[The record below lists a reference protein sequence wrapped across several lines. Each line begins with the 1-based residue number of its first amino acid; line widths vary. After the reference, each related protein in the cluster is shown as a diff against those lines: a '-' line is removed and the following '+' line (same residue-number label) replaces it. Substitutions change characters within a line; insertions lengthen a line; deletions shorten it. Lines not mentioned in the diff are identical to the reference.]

1 MKKALIVA
9 LAAGLVLPASSA
21 DAAQENQDVLAEIVD
36 PVAEEN
42 KEIAPANLEE
52 KAPEEKLVK
61 EAPDLKAD
69 ITNKDVEELIET
81 LDRNTEEINKIL
93 DEEPEEDIEE
103 ILEEEETGVEYVSD
117 QRIKFDGVAKT
128 IDKVNLQVYIPCGS
142 NFDVVSIKEYANAVK
157 DSKLNFDFIEDGKYI
172 YLTKGKNYQ
181 GGAYNKLD
189 KENSTLTNHYQ
200 GFLVVDGK
208 EIPITIY
215 KINGETYIDTYKIDE
230 ALAFRT
236 RKNLE
241 DREEILVNSDKS
253 DIKVPSIDEFH
264 QEIKKADHTI
274 LFNWAPWCRDSQH
287 EIKILERYAKRLEE
301 EGKGKVQILGM
312 IKDSDK
318 YTNEEIS
325 VLFKEKNP
333 AWKNFGTNEE
343 INNEILRLMGK
354 VYVADRDSYFDIKDL
369 DSLKTDLNDPDY
381 YIGEPERYYMSYP
394 TSFIVDKNLKMQGKT
409 FEDYYEEYL
418 NLYLA
423 KNNMTREDYD
433 DKYIYD
439 QNTYWRYREKLKD
452 RPLDDSIREIIYSN
466 FLDYALN
473 NKKVS
478 LADRNLLVEKPTN
491 VDPIKVPKA
500 SQVKTTTKSKTN
512 PKTGVGSITGIFG
525 LLSAAALGL
534 KKAKRD

>member
-9 LAAGLVLPASSA
+9 LAAGFILPVSSA
-21 DAAQENQDVLAEIVD
+21 YAAEENQNLAAKIAE

-52 KAPEEKLVK
+52 DSEENLIK
-61 EAPDLKAD
+61 EAADLPTD
-69 ITNKDVEELIET
+69 VTNKDVKELIET

-93 DEEPEEDIEE
+93 EEEPEIEIDE
-103 ILEEEETGVEYVSD
+103 ILGEETGVENVSD

-157 DSKLNFDFIEDGKYI
+157 DSKLNFDFLEDGKYI

-181 GGAYNKLD
+181 GGTYKKLD

-215 KINGETYIDTYKIDE
+215 KINGETYVDTYKIDE

-236 RKNLE
+236 RRNLE

-253 DIKVPSIDEFH
+253 DIKVPSINEFH

-287 EIKILERYAKRLEE
+287 EIKILERYAKRLEQ

-318 YTNEEIS
+318 YTKEEIS
-325 VLFKEKNP
+325 VLFKDKKS
-333 AWKNFGTNEE
+333 AWTNFGTNEE
-343 INNEILRLMGK
+343 INNEILRLLGK
-354 VYVADRDSYFDIKDL
+354 IYVKDMDAYFDINDL
-369 DSLKTDLNDPDY
+369 ESLITDPNNPDY
-381 YIGEPERYYMSYP
+381 YISEPERYYMSYP

-423 KNNMTREDYD
+423 KNNITREEYD
-433 DKYIYD
+433 DKYIYE
-439 QNTYWRYREKLKD
+439 QNTYWRYREKLKN
-452 RPLDDSIREIIYSN
+452 RPFDDSIKEIIYSN

-478 LADRNLLVEKPTN
+478 LDDKNLLVEKTTN

-500 SQVKTTTKSKTN
+500 SQVKTTTKAKAN

-525 LLSAAALGL
+525 LLGAATLGL
-534 KKAKRD
+534 KKTKRD

>member
-9 LAAGLVLPASSA
+9 LAAGLILPVSSA
-21 DAAQENQDVLAEIVD
+21 YAAEENQNLVAEIAE
-36 PVAEEN
+36 PVAEDN

-52 KAPEEKLVK
+52 NPEENLIK
-61 EAPDLKAD
+61 EAPDLPTD

-93 DEEPEEDIEE
+93 DEEPEYEIDE
-103 ILEEEETGVEYVSD
+103 ILEEETGVENVSD

-157 DSKLNFDFIEDGKYI
+157 DSKLNFDFVEDGKYI
-172 YLTKGKNYQ
+172 YLTKGQNYQ
-181 GGAYNKLD
+181 GSAYKKLD

-236 RKNLE
+236 RRNLE

-253 DIKVPSIDEFH
+253 DIKVPSINEFH

-287 EIKILERYAKRLEE
+287 EIKMLERYAKRLEQ

-318 YTNEEIS
+318 YTTEEIS
-325 VLFKEKNP
+325 VLFKDKKS
-333 AWKNFGTNEE
+333 AWTNFGTNEE
-343 INNEILRLMGK
+343 INNEILRLLGK
-354 VYVADRDSYFDIKDL
+354 VYVKDWDAYFDINDL
-369 DSLKTDLNDPDY
+369 DSLITYPNDPDY
-381 YIGEPERYYMSYP
+381 YISEPERYYMSYP

-423 KNNMTREDYD
+423 KNNITREEYD
-433 DKYIYD
+433 DKYIYE
-439 QNTYWRYREKLKD
+439 QNTYWRYREKLKN
-452 RPLDDSIREIIYSN
+452 RPFDDNIREIIYSN

-478 LADRNLLVEKPTN
+478 LDDKNLLAEKTTN

-500 SQVKTTTKSKTN
+500 SQVKTTTKAKAN
-512 PKTGVGSITGIFG
+512 PKTGVGPVTGIIG
-525 LLSAAALGL
+525 LLGAASLGL
-534 KKAKRD
+534 KKTKRD